1 VAARARAA
9 ARLER
14 TRLRTAALQARAKR
28 IAERAEAE
36 RARHGALDAA
46 FEVVNRDVEVGGGI
60 IAGALAYRFFIWLL
74 PFALVLVAGLG
85 LAAGAASVS
94 PQSAAKSL
102 GLAGLVSNSVAS
114 AAKGSARWYAL
125 IVGIPILFLTTRS
138 VLRVLIGAHR
148 LVWTDLRAAAPR
160 PTPRATARLLALVLC
175 FFAFSA
181 IAGAAREWSFAAGVL
196 VSLVLIVPYTALWL
210 LVSIRLPHRDSGW
223 LSLIPGALAFGVG
236 IGLIQIVAAYVL
248 APLSLS
254 KQGTYGALG
263 IAAAL
268 LVGLFLISRL
278 MVGAAVLNAT
288 LWERQTRA
296 AGARV
301 DESTRLAQ

>member
-1 VAARARAA
+1 LRAA
-9 ARLER
+9 AF
-14 TRLRTAALQARAKR
+14 QARAKR
-28 IAERAEAE
+28 MAERAEAE

-85 LAAGAASVS
+85 LAAGAASES

-102 GLAGLVSNSVAS
+102 GLAGLVSSSVAS

-125 IVGIPILFLTTRS
+125 LVGVPILFLATRS
-138 VLRVLIGAHR
+138 VLRVLIGSHR

-160 PTPRATARLLALVLC
+160 PTPRATARLLGLVLC

-181 IAGAAREWSFAAGVL
+181 LAGAAREWSFAVGLL
-196 VSLVLIVPYTALWL
+196 VSLVVIVPYSAFWL
-210 LVSIRLPHRDSGW
+210 LVSVRLPHRDSGW
-223 LSLIPGALAFGVG
+223 VSLIPGALVFGVG
-236 IGLIQIVAAYVL
+236 IELIQIAAAYVI

-296 AGARV
+296 GGRIAP
-301 DESTRLAQ
+301 